1 LDELFSKMEK
11 LVEVIGGTRGKKG
24 IDHNEAT
31 SPHSVRELMMDRGLA
46 QTAIIKQGARPIP
59 LYVVNQVA
67 RQISLSL
74 QRGENRLRLQLK
86 PPQLGV
92 IQIDMDMKNSVL
104 KIGMIT
110 EHNAVKEFLVSS
122 IQELRDSLVQHG
134 VKLERIDIHVN
145 YDFGQ
150 SMAQAQRGQNGFQRQ
165 RQEQRGGLDG
175 GAANCDVS
183 ETTTPRI
190 IRADALI
197 DLVA

>member
-1 LDELFSKMEK
+1 MD
-11 LVEVIGGTRGKKG
+11 
-24 IDHNEAT
+24 
-31 SPHSVRELMMDRGLA
+31 RELA
-46 QTAIIKQGARPIP
+46 QAAVIRHGARPIP

-67 RQISLSL
+67 RQIALSL

-104 KIGMIT
+104 RIGMTT
-110 EHNAVKEFLVSS
+110 EHNSVKEFLVSS
-122 IQELRDSLVQHG
+122 VQELRDSLVQQG
-134 VKLERIDIHVN
+134 IKLERVDIQVN

-150 SMAQAQRGQNGFQRQ
+150 SMAQTQRGQNGFQQQSR
-165 RQEQRGGLDG
+165 EQRDGLSVVEG
-175 GAANCDVS
+175 NLDVL
-183 ETTTPRI
+183 ETATPRI